1 MTRSSS
7 RSFPSGP
14 KNKNVGMLLV
24 RSTAGKLVGS
34 IKMLYAD
41 YGLEPELTYVA
52 LALDEG
58 VALSQ
63 RMLEDTLQIV
73 HSFQCDL
80 AEPV

>member
-1 MTRSSS
+1 M
-7 RSFPSGP
+7 
-14 KNKNVGMLLV
+14 
-24 RSTAGKLVGS
+24 
-34 IKMLYAD
+34 
-41 YGLEPELTYVA
+41 A

-58 VALSQ
+58 VDLSQ